1 MIAVL
6 LTILKII
13 GIVLLVILGILLFLL
28 AVILFVPVRYSVKGT
43 VDNNITAEGRISWLL
58 SLFRYDFTFR
68 DQEFEGRIRIFGFHP
83 RKKKKVTEEELEA
96 EAVEDAEKV
105 VENVVKE
112 AAEKSTEENQNT
124 TSTADEASETKHTLA
139 STEEQLSEERRKETS
154 TAGKIIEEN
163 QTSIEESD
171 SQKKGA
177 KESKRNKVSSPKNIF
192 KQFYYQ
198 IKSIPEKIKKF
209 FQNIRKKISSFKD
222 FVIKVK
228 DTVTDEKN
236 QYAVRQLWKELLYL
250 IRHFGFRKIHTE
262 LSFCLADPAL
272 TGQVLGVL
280 CMIPFLYQYD
290 FHIYPDFESE
300 SYYIRGEY
308 DVKGRI
314 QLIFLLITFIRIVA
328 DKDMRYF
335 LKKLLDQR

>member
-1 MIAVL
+1 MTAVL

-43 VDNNITAEGRISWLL
+43 VDNNITAEGKISWLCSIL
-58 SLFRYDFTFR
+58 RYDFTF
-68 DQEFEGRIRIFGFHP
+68 QEQELNGEVRIFGFRP
-83 RKKKKVTEEELEA
+83 KKKKRVSETELED
-96 EAVEDAEKV
+96 EIVSDAEDV

-112 AAEKSTEENQNT
+112 TTNEATETLTEEKQKSTSTAEKS
-124 TSTADEASETKHTLA
+124 
-139 STEEQLSEERRKETS
+139 SEEKKKSTS
-154 TAGKIIEEN
+154 SVGKIIEEK
-163 QTSIEESD
+163 QESISIEEND
-171 SQKKGA
+171 LQKT
-177 KESKRNKVSSPKNIF
+177 EPKRNKRNKASSV
-192 KQFYYQ
+192 
-198 IKSIPEKIKKF
+198 KSVFRRIYDKIQDILKKIKNK

-222 FVIKVK
+222 FVVKVK
-228 DTVTDEKN
+228 DIVTDEKN

-250 IRHFGFRKIHTE
+250 TRHFGFRKIHTE

-328 DKDMRYF
+328 DKDMRYV